1 MFVLIL
7 KLICWLAVR
16 LSNTWKSKLI
26 FVNSILFLGTDI
38 ELQLSSVENDLTR
51 DRAEDIF
58 YLEGKN
64 LKLRRPLDRDEND
77 LSSII
82 FQVLSKPG
90 VQ

>member
-1 MFVLIL
+1 M
-7 KLICWLAVR
+7 
-16 LSNTWKSKLI
+16 
-26 FVNSILFLGTDI
+26 NSILFLGTDI

-90 VQ
+90 VQYSCLLFFVNFLVSTQFLNVL

>member
-1 MFVLIL
+1 M
-7 KLICWLAVR
+7 LACF
-16 LSNTWKSKLI
+16 SNTWKSKLI

-58 YLEGKN
+58 YLEGKS